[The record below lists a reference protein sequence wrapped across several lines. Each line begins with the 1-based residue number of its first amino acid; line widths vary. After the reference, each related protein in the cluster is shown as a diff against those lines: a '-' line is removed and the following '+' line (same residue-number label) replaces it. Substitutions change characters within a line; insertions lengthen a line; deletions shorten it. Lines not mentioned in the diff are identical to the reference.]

1 MSEPHGPIKISANRQ
16 IALPKALTDRVRL
29 DPGDQVYVL
38 ADDRDPGVLVVVPV
52 ERVTEWL
59 RLGREAEQRE
69 QIDGREKATPD
80 E

>member
-1 MSEPHGPIKISANRQ
+1 VSEPHGPVRISANRQ
-16 IALPKALTDRVRL
+16 IALPKALTDRLRL

-38 ADDRDPGVLVVVPV
+38 VDDRDPGVLAVVPV

-59 RLGREAEQRE
+59 RLGRAAEEGQRV
-69 QIDGREKATPD
+69 DRREKAPD